1 MKILGICGSMR
12 DESNTNKLVK
22 VVAESSG
29 CDYELIYLGE
39 HTIQPCTGC
48 TLCIMNEGQCSI
60 QDDMQQIYEKILQA
74 DSMIIGAPTYFFDI
88 SGAVKCF
95 IDRMMAIFFRDIG
108 PNYHTNM
115 PWHGKR
121 PHFGKPAVIIT
132 TAAGEGHERAL
143 ESLKFAM
150 DDCTNM
156 KIVASMAEAVE
167 MNDVD
172 DMPEVM
178 GRAEQAGKE
187 LGKALRGEE

>member
-29 CDYELIYLGE
+29 SDYELIYLGE

-48 TLCIMNEGQCSI
+48 SLCIMNEGQCSI
-60 QDDMQQIYEKILQA
+60 QDDMQQIYEKMLQA

-132 TAAGEGHERAL
+132 TAAGEGHDRAL
-143 ESLKFAM
+143 KSLKFAM

-156 KIVASMAEAVE
+156 KIVAQMAEPVE

-172 DMPEVM
+172 EMPEVLK
-178 GRAEQAGKE
+178 RAEDAGKK
-187 LGKALRGEE
+187 LGEALRG